1 MRVDEMEHE
10 LVLPVHD
17 LSQKGLS
24 TEIVTRLT
32 LLLEETALDDRL
44 GGDTCVIEARN
55 EQGRLSQHAV
65 PEHLLLDDTSGESA
79 GPSSVSGRLG

>member
-24 TEIVTRLT
+24 TEIVTRLA
-32 LLLEETALDDRL
+32 LLLKETALNDRL

-65 PEHLLLDDTSGESA
+65 PEHLLLDDTRGKSVGLT
-79 GPSSVSGRLG
+79 SVSSRLG